1 MKRIAVVYASE
12 GTGHRAAADALRDW
26 FMAENPSGEVFYADI
41 LDFLPSFIRRAVSGG
56 YLFMAR
62 HAPGVWGRFY
72 KSSDKRS
79 LSSWLFDKI
88 HSGLCSVYL
97 QRLERDVEKFTP
109 DAVFFTHY
117 FGAAPFARRNA
128 GKFPT
133 FCVDTDFMTHRFQ
146 RDASFAASF
155 AASPG
160 AARQRA
166 AEGIENVFCT
176 GVPILR
182 KFAESISKERARAA
196 LGIGRD
202 APVVLLTG
210 GGIGAGSLEKPLKL
224 LAAQAGWFSVVIC
237 GSNKKLYSRLLRQY
251 AASGNVMVK
260 GFVPDM
266 ERYYAAADVV
276 VMKPGG
282 LSLSEVTASGPP
294 LLLREPIP
302 GQEELNLEYMVSG
315 GAAIYLRHTENIA
328 DEIKKLLAD
337 GGLLERMREASL
349 RLARPRA
356 AADILETA
364 GRISREYRL
373 KNRDGQ

>member
-1 MKRIAVVYASE
+1 MKRIAVIYASE

-26 FMAENPSGEVFYADI
+26 FMAENPSGEVFYSDI
-41 LDFLPSFIRRAVSGG
+41 LDFLPSFIRRPVSGG

-62 HAPGVWGRFY
+62 HVPGIWGRFY

-88 HSGLCSVYL
+88 HSALCAVYL
-97 QRLERDVEKFTP
+97 PRLEDGLEKFAP

-146 RDASFAASF
+146 REHGFAASF

-160 AARQRA
+160 AVRQRA
-166 AEGIENVFCT
+166 SEGIENTFYT

-182 KFAESISKERARAA
+182 KFAQGISKEGAREA
-196 LGIGRD
+196 LGID
-202 APVVLLTG
+202 KNAAVVLLTG

-224 LAAQAGWFSVVIC
+224 LAEQAGWLSVVIC
-237 GSNKKLYSRLLRQY
+237 GSNKRLYSRLLEEY
-251 AASGNVMVK
+251 SASRNVMVK

-282 LSLSEVTASGPP
+282 LSLSEVMTFGPP

-302 GQEELNLEYMVSG
+302 GQEELNLDYMVSG
-315 GAAIYLRHTENIA
+315 GAAVYLRDTESVT
-328 DEIKKLLAD
+328 DEIKNLLAD
-337 GGLLERMREASL
+337 GGRLKLMSDASSRM
-349 RLARPRA
+349 ARPRA

-364 GRISREYRL
+364 GRISREYKL
-373 KNRDGQ
+373 KGPGGQ

>member
-1 MKRIAVVYASE
+1 MKRIAVIYASE

-26 FMAENPSGEVFYADI
+26 FAAENPSGEVFYSDI
-41 LDFLPSFIRRAVSGG
+41 LDFLPAFIRRLVSEG

-62 HAPGVWGRFY
+62 YAPNIWGRFY

-79 LSSWLFDKI
+79 LTSWLFDKI

-97 QRLERDVEKFTP
+97 PRLEAELEKFAP

-146 RDASFAASF
+146 RCAGFAASF

-160 AARQRA
+160 AVRQRA
-166 AEGIENVFCT
+166 AEGIENVFYT

-182 KFAESISKERARAA
+182 KFAEDIPKESARSA
-196 LGIGRD
+196 LGIDGD

-224 LAAQAGWFSVVIC
+224 LAGETGWLSIVIC
-237 GSNKKLYSRLLRQY
+237 GSNKRLHSRLRREY
-251 AASGNVMVK
+251 SAFGNVRAE

-282 LSLSEVTASGPP
+282 LSLSEVMAFGPP

-302 GQEELNLEYMVSG
+302 GQEELNLDYMVGG
-315 GAAIYLRHTENIA
+315 GAAIYLRHSENLT
-328 DEIKKLLAD
+328 DEIKNLLAD
-337 GGLLERMREASL
+337 AGRLEQMREASS
-349 RLARPRA
+349 RMARPRA
-356 AADILETA
+356 AADILEIA
-364 GRISREYRL
+364 GRISREY
-373 KNRDGQ
+373 KSKSPDAS